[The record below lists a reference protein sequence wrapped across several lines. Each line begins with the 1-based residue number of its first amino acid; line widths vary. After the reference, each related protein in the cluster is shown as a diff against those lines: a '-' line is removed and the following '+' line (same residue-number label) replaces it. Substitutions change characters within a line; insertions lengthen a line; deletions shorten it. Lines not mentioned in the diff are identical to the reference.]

1 MSTANTQ
8 IYSTYQ
14 LPAAYL
20 PVHGIGY
27 STHDIVTEDVL
38 FEPSR
43 KGVQYVDAECGRGK
57 TFSTCE
63 WIKQWKGMLN
73 HMYVAPTTAL
83 LEQTSAQ
90 LDKLRL
96 PHKIISHKNVTGSV
110 GKEVIEHLKKCRRS
124 GNIFLI
130 TWSAYMDLR
139 YFHRREN
146 WAIYIDEIPQVD
158 NFYEPPLPFN
168 SQFLAD
174 YLSLGDPVNE
184 TLSKVTVHNKSGLER
199 HLQKDIWRDAAYE
212 PFYDILSDALSE
224 AKDLFVDT
232 DTWNRVVERGVISQS
247 VDKNRIFFISMLKPS
262 LFQGATILGANIKN
276 SMLYAWLT
284 GYHGVDFHEHS
295 DISKNLLPLMDLKGR
310 ARISYF
316 SHYRWTKSQ
325 RDRVP
330 DWTDETIIAQ
340 MENEIV
346 KLTDGRDYLLV
357 ANKDYKGKLS
367 VKRNAVRIPVV
378 SKGMNEFTD
387 HNMIVHLPALNR
399 KTKNINMLNQLGI
412 CSETISQS
420 TAYETLY
427 QNVMRTALRLPDSD
441 EVVDIIVPSKAE
453 ADFLVGMF
461 GSAEVKKVGDI
472 KFKNFKPLTQVQR
485 NNSSASKRTTK
496 RLTSIGENIVKNGYV
511 FSYSIKEKSN
521 QKWQISKEVSG
532 YFISLSKSFKNN
544 HVDDYLITHFQTIE
558 DLVCDLKLWSKNPVK
573 DKKEAPT
580 ILSGIYDPE
589 DATKWKT
596 KEGFITAS
604 MMILDFDS
612 GSVSPEIFENIFW
625 NNCHKSARRAF
636 ILVNTF
642 SRTPDNPNRFRVF
655 MPFKQHVKNL
665 EEYQAVYDSIVHRLA
680 VNGHPSDK
688 IGDSEKTK
696 SGIDDTARTGAQ
708 EFYAP
713 CTNRQFPESRLFN
726 AKGCNEKEIGRY
738 AIDTEGHGRTALK
751 PASKMIAVPVDG
763 YGEMDEE
770 TRQAKIAD
778 IKRTYLAIPKGLA
791 QGLRN
796 HGFYQAAWDM
806 ADLMTLPEVEA
817 VLVELAA
824 GEKKMLDRVAD
835 KIQSVRRNKYN

>member
-1 MSTANTQ
+1 MTTANNQ

-27 STHDIVTEDVL
+27 TTHDIVTEDVHVG
-38 FEPSR
+38 PSKR
-43 KGVQYVDAECGRGK
+43 GVHYVDAECGRGK

-73 HMYVAPTTAL
+73 HMYVAPTKAL
-83 LEQTSAQ
+83 LEQTAIE
-90 LDKLRL
+90 LRNHKLE
-96 PHKIISHKNVTGSV
+96 PHIIHSDNAKNKVMS
-110 GKEVIEHLKKCRRS
+110 EVINYLKKCKRS
-124 GNIFLI
+124 GHILLI
-130 TWSAYMDLR
+130 TWQTYMDLR
-139 YFHRREN
+139 YFHRSEN

-158 NFYEPPLPFN
+158 KFYEPPLPFN
-168 SQFLAD
+168 SHFLTN
-174 YLSLGDPVNE
+174 YISIGDPVNE
-184 TLSKVTVHNKSGLER
+184 TLSRIIVIDPKGLKE
-199 HLQKDIWRDAAYE
+199 HLKKDIWRDEASK

-224 AKDLFVDT
+224 AKDLFVDSNS
-232 DTWNRVVERGVISQS
+232 WNRVVERGIISQS

-262 LFQGATILGANIKN
+262 LFQGATILGANVKY

-284 GYHGVDFHEHS
+284 GYHGVEFREHS
-295 DISKNLLPLMDLKGR
+295 DISKKLLPPMDLKGR

-330 DWTDETIIAQ
+330 DWSDETIIAQ

-357 ANKDYKGKLS
+357 ANTDYKGKLS
-367 VKRNAVRIPVV
+367 VPRNAVRIPVV

-399 KTKNINMLNQLGI
+399 KTKQINMLNQLGI
-412 CSETISQS
+412 CSETIAQS

-427 QNVMRTALRLPDSD
+427 QNVMRTNLRLPDGKK
-441 EVVDIIVPSKAE
+441 VVDIIVPSKAE

-461 GSAEVKKVGDI
+461 GEAEVKKVGDI
-472 KFKNFKPLTQVQR
+472 RFKNFKPLTQVQK

-496 RLTSIGENIVKNGYV
+496 RLTSIGENIVKNGYL
-511 FSYSIKEKSN
+511 FSYSIKEKGN
-521 QKWQISKEVSG
+521 QKWHINKEVSG
-532 YFISLSKSFKNN
+532 YFISLSKSYKHN
-544 HVDDYLITHFQTIE
+544 HVDDYLITHFHTIE

-612 GSVSPEIFENIFW
+612 GSVSPEVFENIFW
-625 NNCHKSARRAF
+625 KNCHKSARRAF

-655 MPFKQHVKNL
+655 MPFMQHVKNL
-665 EEYQAVYDSIVHRLA
+665 EEYQAVYDSIVNRLA
-680 VNGHPSDK
+680 ANGHPSDK
-688 IGDSEKTK
+688 NGDTGKAN
-696 SGIDDTARTGAQ
+696 SGIDDSAKTGAQ

-713 CTNRQFPESRLFN
+713 CTNREFPESRLFIE
-726 AKGCNEKEIGRY
+726 KGCNEKEIGRY

-763 YGEMDEE
+763 SCDMDEA
-770 TRQAKIAD
+770 TRQAKIEQ
-778 IKRTYLAIPKGLA
+778 IKRTYLAVPKSLSLGRNSAFYEAALA
-791 QGLRN
+791 LSKV
-796 HGFYQAAWDM
+796 
-806 ADLMTLPEVEA
+806 MTLPEVRA
-817 VLVELAA
+817 ILIELAA
-824 GEKKMLDRVAD
+824 NEQKMLDRVED
-835 KIQSVRRNKYN
+835 KIKSVFGKYH